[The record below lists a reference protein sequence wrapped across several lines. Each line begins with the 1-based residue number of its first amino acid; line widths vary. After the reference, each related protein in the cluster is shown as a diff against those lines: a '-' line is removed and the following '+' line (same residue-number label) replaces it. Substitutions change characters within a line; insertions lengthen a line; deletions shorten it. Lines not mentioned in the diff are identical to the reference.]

1 MNKMYSSILPSVAG
15 QAFPPVIRNQQ
26 ISSKTMLNYSASDVV
41 FLSSD
46 LYLSQSN
53 EDDKRTDIVAGE

>member
-1 MNKMYSSILPSVAG
+1 MYPSILPLVTG

-26 ISSKTMLNYSASDVV
+26 ISSITKLNYSASDFV
-41 FLSSD
+41 FLSSG

-53 EDDKRTDIVAGE
+53 EQDKRTGIVGGK